1 MFSLCFFF
9 HIAAH
14 FFSWSPTSCSRCWE
28 CIPLL
33 LLPTHLSV
41 ECTCTV
47 TRKHVPLILD
57 VQDAALQPAHSSM
70 SHAQYASTGTEQYTM
85 HHTDLGAGLTQ
96 PTTQY
101 TDQVLGSVGVPQR
114 LQRITPHTGAAPD
127 RVGLAQPMV
136 MHTGHAI
143 PVSTAQSME
152 PSTRHTLGVSA
163 PCPVGLHAVPA
174 TPRLRRGAPPA
185 ARGFVRVNTAEYRRT
200 LERTFE
206 KELLAKLASIVPV
219 PPRSQ
224 RKVRSPRGTQP

>member
-57 VQDAALQPAHSSM
+57 VQDAALQPAYSSM
-70 SHAQYASTGTEQYTM
+70 SHAQNASMGTEQYTM

-127 RVGLAQPMV
+127 RVDTQ
-136 MHTGHAI
+136 
-143 PVSTAQSME
+143 
-152 PSTRHTLGVSA
+152 RTLGVSA

-224 RKVRSPRGTQP
+224 RKVRSPRGTKP